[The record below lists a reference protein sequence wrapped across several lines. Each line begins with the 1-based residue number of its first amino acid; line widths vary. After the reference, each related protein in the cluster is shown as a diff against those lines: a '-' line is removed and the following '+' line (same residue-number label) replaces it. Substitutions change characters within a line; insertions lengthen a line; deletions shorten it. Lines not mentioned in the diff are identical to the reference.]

1 MYIVAR
7 SEEEKKMNI
16 SSKNRSWLMEA
27 ISRKAVSVNLLEIR
41 KIVVRVKNLNYLKL
55 SILVKKVKDNC

>member
-16 SSKNRSWLMEA
+16 SSKNSSWLMEA

-41 KIVVRVKNLNYLKL
+41 KT
-55 SILVKKVKDNC
+55 SCGQS